1 MPKPIELSPADLAVS
16 KPILGGPT
24 LTVGQIAAGVTNL
37 AADQP
42 ATRERIRHWTREGF
56 LSPIERHHA
65 GTGRHHGY
73 DPVALYHAGV
83 LTVLVGTGIPLAS
96 RRDLLE
102 TAALVRT
109 AVEHWNSGNC
119 FESRYLTISH
129 PANGPPVLALQPEP
143 RPNPNSLVTIIVDL
157 FSVFGKV
164 SEQLAATSKNRRGR
178 SNRLPP

>member
-1 MPKPIELSPADLAVS
+1 MAKPTELSAAGLAVP
-16 KPILGGPT
+16 KPILGAPT
-24 LTVGQIAAGVTNL
+24 LTVGQIAEGLRDL

-42 ATRERIRHWTREGF
+42 ATRERVRHWTREGF

-73 DPVALYHAGV
+73 DPVALYQAGV